1 MAEDAWRQ
9 PVSKRRH
16 RRGGQSSEDDNGSLT
31 YSAGSSINSGN
42 SSAAGES
49 TDSSFSDIMRVLAL
63 QDGPELEALMKK
75 EGVDPRAI
83 AKVRAKAAGDTSV
96 TSSLNYSTD
105 GESALNGEDVLQ
117 TITGQP
123 SDSYGPDGGGIGLIR
138 EHQGDAISD
147 DIVFAPADPV
157 DPKHRK
163 GSKVRTSPRDKGLRK
178 KDRRPS
184 TKDRRPSIKAVDA
197 GTPPPAPRRGNLESR
212 SEEDSLWYAKW
223 WMCGFTDALR
233 ELVPKR

>member
-1 MAEDAWRQ
+1 MVPATSTTQEQATYSMAEDALQRH

-16 RRGGQSSEDDNGSLT
+16 RRGGQASEDDTGSLT

-83 AKVRAKAAGDTSV
+83 AKARAKANAGDTSV

-117 TITGQP
+117 TITG
-123 SDSYGPDGGGIGLIR
+123 
-138 EHQGDAISD
+138 
-147 DIVFAPADPV
+147 
-157 DPKHRK
+157 
-163 GSKVRTSPRDKGLRK
+163 
-178 KDRRPS
+178 
-184 TKDRRPSIKAVDA
+184 
-197 GTPPPAPRRGNLESR
+197 
-212 SEEDSLWYAKW
+212 
-223 WMCGFTDALR
+223 
-233 ELVPKR
+233 